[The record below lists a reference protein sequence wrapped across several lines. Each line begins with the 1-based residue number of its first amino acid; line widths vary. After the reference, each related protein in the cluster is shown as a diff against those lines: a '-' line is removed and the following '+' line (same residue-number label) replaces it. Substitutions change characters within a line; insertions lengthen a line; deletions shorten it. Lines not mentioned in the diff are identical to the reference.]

1 LQLALNH
8 FKIVFYFSIAIR
20 PVTPLSLYQADLRKA
35 NFFADDSQAQAIQ
48 YLQRLYEDLQKNY
61 ATAKPKTGL
70 MSRFFKREQ
79 AKTVEI
85 KGLYFYGGVGRG
97 KTYLMDLFFHSL
109 DTERKSRL
117 HFHHFMLRVHKELG
131 FLAGQK
137 NPLVKIAKKFASEYD
152 IICFDEF
159 FVDDI
164 TDAMI
169 LAGMF
174 EALFA
179 EGVIL
184 VATSNIQPSD
194 LYKNGLQRA
203 RFLPAIDLIESNCEV
218 YNLDGGKDYR
228 LDRLIETEIYHFPLD
243 DEAKTLVSH
252 TFESLACA
260 DKTYNKPLNVN
271 GREIQT
277 TAYSV
282 DTLLVSCANL
292 CDGPR
297 AVADYIE
304 LAIVYRTIILTDVP
318 QMSVQK
324 NDMARRFIAMI
335 DEFYNHHVVVI
346 ISAEV
351 DVYSLYS
358 GHQLAFEFQR
368 CISRLLEMQSKQYL
382 QNAHHVEA

>member
-1 LQLALNH
+1 M
-8 FKIVFYFSIAIR
+8 
-20 PVTPLSLYQADLRKA
+20 TPLSLYQADLQKP
-35 NFFADDSQAQAIQ
+35 NFFADDSQAKAVQ
-48 YLQRLYEDLQKNY
+48 YLQRLFDDLQTNN
-61 ATAKPKTGL
+61 TAKPQKGL
-70 MSRFFKREQ
+70 MSRLFKREKPQ
-79 AKTVEI
+79 TNDI

-97 KTYLMDLFFHSL
+97 KTYLMDMFFNSL
-109 DTERKSRL
+109 DTQRKSRL

-131 FLAGQK
+131 LLAGQK
-137 NPLVKIAKKFASEYD
+137 NPLIKIAKKFASESD
-152 IICFDEF
+152 LICFDEF

-203 RFLPAIDLIESNCEV
+203 RFLPAIGLIESHCEI

-243 DEAKTLVSH
+243 NEAQQLLSN
-252 TFESLACA
+252 TFENLASG
-260 DKTYNKPLNVN
+260 DKSYNETLTIN
-271 GREIQT
+271 GREIET
-277 TAYSV
+277 SAYSV
-282 DTLLVSCANL
+282 DTLLINCASL

-304 LAIVYRTIILTDVP
+304 LAIVYRTIILTNVP
-318 QMSVQK
+318 QMNVQK

-351 DVYSLYS
+351 DVYSLYV

-368 CISRLLEMQSKQYL
+368 CISRLLEMQSKEYL
-382 QNAHHVEA
+382 KNAHHVEL

>member
-1 LQLALNH
+1 
-8 FKIVFYFSIAIR
+8 
-20 PVTPLSLYQADLRKA
+20 VTPLSLYQADLKKPT
-35 NFFADDSQAQAIQ
+35 FFADDSQLQAILH
-48 YLQRLYEDLQKNY
+48 LQRLFDELQNKP
-61 ATAKPKTGL
+61 ATVKPASGL
-70 MSRFFKREQ
+70 FSRLMKREVP
-79 AKTVEI
+79 KSISI

-97 KTYLMDLFFHSL
+97 KTYLMDLFFNCL
-109 DTERKSRL
+109 ETKRKSRL

-131 FLAGQK
+131 LLAGEK
-137 NPLVKIAKKFASEYD
+137 NPLIKIAKKFASETD

-184 VATSNIQPSD
+184 VATSNIHPSD

-203 RFLPAIDLIESNCEV
+203 RFLPAIDLIESHCEIF
-218 YNLDGGKDYR
+218 NLDGDKDYR
-228 LDRLIETEIYHFPLD
+228 LDRLIETEIYHYPLD
-243 DEAKTLVSH
+243 NDALILVND
-252 TFESLACA
+252 TFERLACGE
-260 DKTYNKPLNVN
+260 KTYHKPLLIN

-277 TAYSV
+277 SAYSA
-282 DTLLVSCANL
+282 DTLLIQCTNL

-304 LAIVYRTIILTDVP
+304 LAIVYRTIILTNVP
-318 QMSVQK
+318 QMDDHK

-346 ISAEV
+346 ISANV
-351 DVYSLYS
+351 GVYHLYS
-358 GHQLAFEFQR
+358 GTKLAFEFQR
-368 CISRLLEMQSKQYL
+368 CVSRLIEMQSKEYL
-382 QNAHHVEA
+382 QNAHHMEI

>member
-1 LQLALNH
+1 
-8 FKIVFYFSIAIR
+8 VIR
-20 PVTPLSLYQADLRKA
+20 PVTPLSLYQADLHKP
-35 NFFADDSQAQAIQ
+35 NFFADESQAQAIQ
-48 YLQRLYEDLQKNY
+48 YLQRLYNDLQTNPLNE
-61 ATAKPKTGL
+61 KPQTGIF
-70 MSRFFKREQ
+70 SRLFKRE
-79 AKTVEI
+79 KTKSRDI

-109 DTERKSRL
+109 DSSRKSRL
-117 HFHHFMLRVHKELG
+117 HFHHFMLRVHKELSL
-131 FLAGQK
+131 LAGQK
-137 NPLVKIAKKFASEYD
+137 NPLIIVAKKFASETD

-174 EALFA
+174 EALFS

-203 RFLPAIDLIESNCEV
+203 RFLPAIGLIESHCDI

-243 DEAKTLVSH
+243 HEAQTLVID
-252 TFESLACA
+252 TFENLANG
-260 DKTYNKPLNVN
+260 DKTYNKALTIN
-271 GREIQT
+271 GRQIQT
-277 TAYSV
+277 SAYSV
-282 DTLLVSCANL
+282 DTLLINCASL

-297 AVADYIE
+297 AVSDYIE
-304 LAIVYRTIILTDVP
+304 LAIVYRTIILANVP
-318 QMSVQK
+318 QMNVQK

-346 ISAEV
+346 ISADV
-351 DVYSLYS
+351 DVYSLYT
-358 GHQLAFEFQR
+358 GDKLTFEFQR
-368 CISRLLEMQSKQYL
+368 CISRLLEMQSKEYL
-382 QNAHHVEA
+382 QNAHHIEL

>member
-1 LQLALNH
+1 M
-8 FKIVFYFSIAIR
+8 
-20 PVTPLSLYQADLRKA
+20 TPLSLYQADLQKA
-35 NFFADDSQAQAIQ
+35 NFFADASQAQAIQ
-48 YLQRLYEDLQKNY
+48 HLQRLYDDLQKKPNVS
-61 ATAKPKTGL
+61 KPKMGL
-70 MSRFFKREQ
+70 LSRLLRREVLM
-79 AKTVEI
+79 KSDI
-85 KGLYFYGGVGRG
+85 KGIYFYGGVGRG
-97 KTYLMDLFFHSL
+97 KTYLMDMFFNSL
-109 DTERKSRL
+109 NTQRKSRL

-131 FLAGQK
+131 LLAGQK
-137 NPLVKIAKKFASEYD
+137 NPLIKIAKKFAGETD
-152 IICFDEF
+152 LICFDEF

-174 EALFA
+174 EALFS

-194 LYKNGLQRA
+194 LYKNGLQRT
-203 RFLPAIDLIESNCEV
+203 RFLPAIALIEAHCEI

-228 LDRLIETEIYHFPLD
+228 LDRLIDTEIYHFPLD
-243 DEAKTLVSH
+243 SQAQSLVFD
-252 TFESLACA
+252 TFERLARGEKSY
-260 DKTYNKPLNVN
+260 DKPLIINA
-271 GREIQT
+271 REIQT
-277 TAYSV
+277 SAFSV
-282 DTLLVSCANL
+282 DTLLIKCASL

-318 QMSVQK
+318 QMNVQK

-351 DVYSLYS
+351 DVYSLYA

-382 QNAHHVEA
+382 QKAHHAEA

>member
-1 LQLALNH
+1 M
-8 FKIVFYFSIAIR
+8 
-20 PVTPLSLYQADLRKA
+20 TPLSLYQADLQKPT
-35 NFFADDSQAQAIQ
+35 FFADDSQAKAVQ
-48 YLQRLYEDLQKNY
+48 YLQRLFDDLQVNIV
-61 ATAKPKTGL
+61 AEPKKGL
-70 MSRFFKREQ
+70 MSRLFKREKIQ
-79 AKTVEI
+79 TNDI

-97 KTYLMDLFFHSL
+97 KTYLMDMFFNSL
-109 DTERKSRL
+109 DTKRKSRL

-131 FLAGQK
+131 LLAGQK
-137 NPLVKIAKKFASEYD
+137 NPLIKIAKKFASETD
-152 IICFDEF
+152 LICFDEF

-203 RFLPAIDLIESNCEV
+203 RFLPAIALIESHCEI

-243 DEAKTLVSH
+243 NEAQQLVTN
-252 TFESLACA
+252 TFENLASGE
-260 DKTYNKPLNVN
+260 KSYNKALTINS
-271 GREIQT
+271 REIET
-277 TAYSV
+277 HAYSV
-282 DTLLVSCANL
+282 DTLLINCASL

-318 QMSVQK
+318 QMNVQK

-368 CISRLLEMQSKQYL
+368 CISRLLEMQSKEYL
-382 QNAHHVEA
+382 KNAHHVEL

>member
-1 LQLALNH
+1 M
-8 FKIVFYFSIAIR
+8 
-20 PVTPLSLYQADLRKA
+20 TPLSLYQADLQKS
-35 NFFADDSQAQAIQ
+35 NFFADDSQAKAIQ
-48 YLQRLYEDLQKNY
+48 YLQRLYDDLNASSSTSSQKFSGLSRLFKRN
-61 ATAKPKTGL
+61 KPKG
-70 MSRFFKREQ
+70 
-79 AKTVEI
+79 ANI
-85 KGLYFYGGVGRG
+85 KGIYFYGGVGRG

-109 DTERKSRL
+109 ETKRKSRL
-117 HFHHFMLRVHKELG
+117 HFHHFMLRVHKELA
-131 FLAGQK
+131 LLSGQK
-137 NPLVKIAKKFASEYD
+137 NPLIKIAKKFAIEAD

-203 RFLPAIDLIESNCEV
+203 RFLPAIDLIESHCEI

-243 DEAKTLVSH
+243 DEANTLVIN

-260 DKTYNKPLNVN
+260 DKIYNKSLTIN

-277 TAYSV
+277 SAYSV
-282 DTLLVSCANL
+282 DTLLINCASL

-304 LAIVYRTIILTDVP
+304 LAIVYRTIILTNVP
-318 QMSVQK
+318 QMNAQK

-335 DEFYNHHVVVI
+335 DEFYNHHVIVI

-358 GHQLAFEFQR
+358 GPQLAFEFQR
-368 CISRLLEMQSKQYL
+368 CISRLLEMQSKEYL
-382 QNAHHVEA
+382 QNAHHVPL

>member
-1 LQLALNH
+1 M
-8 FKIVFYFSIAIR
+8 
-20 PVTPLSLYQADLRKA
+20 TPLSLYQADLQKP

-48 YLQRLYEDLQKNY
+48 YLQRLYDDLQV
-61 ATAKPKTGL
+61 TSSSSKPKTGL
-70 MSRFFKREQ
+70 LTRLFKRES
-79 AKTVEI
+79 TPHRNV

-97 KTYLMDLFFHSL
+97 KTYLMDMFFNSL
-109 DTERKSRL
+109 DTKRKSRL

-131 FLAGQK
+131 LLAGQK
-137 NPLVKIAKKFASEYD
+137 NPLVKIAQKFASETD

-174 EALFA
+174 EALFS

-203 RFLPAIDLIESNCEV
+203 RFLPAIDLIESHCEI

-243 DEAKTLVSH
+243 DDAQTLVTN
-252 TFESLACA
+252 TFENLANG
-260 DKTYNKPLNVN
+260 DKIYNTPLMIN

-282 DTLLVSCANL
+282 DTLLISCASL

-346 ISAEV
+346 IAAEV

-368 CISRLLEMQSKQYL
+368 CISRLLEMQSKEYL
-382 QNAHHVEA
+382 QNAHHIES